1 MNIGIQHPVEEAS
14 KVQPVGAAARPAM
27 LTRRFQLLGGLVAGV
42 ILPGLYRWDLDL
54 VQLHVDSLQNALAG
68 AAAAMIA
75 GYYFH
80 KRFDDLPGVR
90 SGSSILVSFCISFAL
105 VVSFFM
111 LMRLE
116 YSRYVL
122 ASSFVISLIWFAG
135 IHLLTARDN
144 VPRLAIVPGGNASTL
159 LGLGGATWLPLVSPV
174 LAAGQVNG
182 IVADLRHDHE
192 PHWERFLADCAL
204 AGLPVYHT
212 KQLTELLTG
221 KVQIEH
227 LSENTFGS
235 LLPDMIYLRVKQVID
250 FIVAVLALP
259 FFALVVAVVALLTMR
274 FSKHP
279 VFFTQDRVGYGGRIF
294 KVYKFRT
301 MRTTD
306 AASPDAAIT
315 REGDERITALGR
327 VLRKYRIDELPQIV
341 NVLRGEMSWIGPRP
355 EAVTLSSGYERELP
369 FYRYRHVV
377 RPGIS
382 GWAQANQGHVAAT
395 HQVMEKLQYDFF
407 YIKNVSP
414 WLDLLIVL
422 KTIRT
427 VVTGFGAK

>member
-1 MNIGIQHPVEEAS
+1 MNIDPADDALA
-14 KVQPVGAAARPAM
+14 VQPVKAAARPAL

-42 ILPGLYRWDLDL
+42 ILPGLYRWNFDL
-54 VQLHVDSLQNALAG
+54 VQLQLDSLQNALAG
-68 AAAAMIA
+68 AVVAMVA

-80 KRFDDLPGVR
+80 QRFDHLPGVR
-90 SGSSILVSFCISFAL
+90 SGSSILASFCVSFAL
-105 VVSFFM
+105 VMTFFL
-111 LMRLE
+111 LMRLD
-116 YSRYVL
+116 YSRYVF
-122 ASSFVISLIWFAG
+122 ASSFVISIIWFAG

-144 VPRLAIVPGGNASTL
+144 IPKLAIVPGGNASSL
-159 LGLGGATWLPLVSPV
+159 LGVGGACWLPLVKPV
-174 LAAGQVNG
+174 FDAGQVNG

-192 PHWERFLADCAL
+192 PRWERFLADCAL
-204 AGLPVYHT
+204 AGIAVYHT
-212 KQLTELLTG
+212 KQLTESLTG
-221 KVQIEH
+221 RVQIEH

-250 FIVAVLALP
+250 FIFAVLALP
-259 FFALVVAVVALLTMR
+259 FFALVVAVVAPLTTC
-274 FSKHP
+274 FSRHP
-279 VFFTQDRVGYGGRIF
+279 VFFTQDRVGYGGHIF

-301 MRTTD
+301 MRTVDT
-306 AASPDAAIT
+306 ALKDAAIT
-315 REGDERITALGR
+315 RDGDERITALGR
-327 VLRKYRIDELPQIV
+327 VLRKYRIDELPQLI
-341 NVLRGEMSWIGPRP
+341 NILRGEMSWIGPRP
-355 EAVTLSSGYERELP
+355 EALALSRGYERELP

-395 HQVMEKLQYDFF
+395 HQVMEKLHYDFF
-407 YIKNVSP
+407 YIKNISP